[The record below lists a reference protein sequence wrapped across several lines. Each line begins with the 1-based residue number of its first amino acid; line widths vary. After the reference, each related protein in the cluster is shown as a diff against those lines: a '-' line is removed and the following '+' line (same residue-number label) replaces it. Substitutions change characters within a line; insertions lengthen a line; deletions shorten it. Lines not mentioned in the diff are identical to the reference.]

1 VAPVGLASGHAAGGG
16 RLEPRP
22 SVVGTEGPDADV
34 APPSTTEPAEPGT
47 TGPVDPG
54 TTEPVD
60 PGTTEPGTTEP
71 ADPGTTE
78 PGTTEPTEEDATDG
92 GLPADASLG
101 AEALGEVSRVSL
113 DVVGTE
119 APTEGASTGT
129 ALTEA
134 ELAGAALAAASSP

>member
-34 APPSTTEPAEPGT
+34 APPSTTETAEPGT
-47 TGPVDPG
+47 REPVDPG
-54 TTEPVD
+54 TPEPVD
-60 PGTTEPGTTEP
+60 SGTTEPGTTEP

-101 AEALGEVSRVSL
+101 AEALGQVRRLSL
-113 DVVGTE
+113 DVDGTQ
-119 APTEGASTGT
+119 APAERPSTGT
-129 ALTEA
+129 
-134 ELAGAALAAASSP
+134 